1 MATLLRNPTLAAAAV
16 LLAACAAP
24 HDAAKPDERREADRK
39 LESAAIAP
47 LNDLNL
53 VRAPIPAVLLAA
65 QKAPYALPPDASCSG
80 IAAEVQSLDA
90 VLGADL
96 DTPVTQKDASLIER
110 GSDTAGEAL
119 VGVVRSTAE
128 GVIPFRSWVRKLTG
142 AERYSKEVAAA
153 ITAGTVRRSFLKG
166 LGQSAACESPA
177 SPRRDA
183 AQVTHNK

>member
-1 MATLLRNPTLAAAAV
+1 MRKATVALAAL

-24 HDAAKPDERREADRK
+24 RQPASTDARDEANRK
-39 LESAAIAP
+39 LENAAIAP
-47 LNDLNL
+47 LHDLNL
-53 VRAPIPAVLLAA
+53 VRAPIPPVLAAA
-65 QKAPYALPPDASCSG
+65 QKAPYAAPPDDSCSG

-96 DTPVTQKDASLIER
+96 DTPATPKNPSLIER

-119 VGVVRSTAE
+119 VSVVRSTAE

-153 ITAGTVRRSFLKG
+153 ISAGTVRRSYLKG
-166 LGQSAACESPA
+166 LGQSAGCAAPA
-177 SPRRDA
+177 SPRR
-183 AQVTHNK
+183 

>member
-1 MATLLRNPTLAAAAV
+1 MVTLRQSSLAVATLV
-16 LLAACAAP
+16 LAACAAP
-24 HDAAKPDERREADRK
+24 REPAAPTESRQEANHK
-39 LESAAIAP
+39 LQDAAIAP

-53 VRAPIPAVLLAA
+53 VRAPIPAALTAA

-80 IAAEVQSLDA
+80 IAAEVESLDA

-96 DTPVTQKDASLIER
+96 DTPVTAKNAGLIER

-128 GVIPFRSWVRKLTG
+128 GVIPFRSWVRRLTG
-142 AERYSKEVAAA
+142 AERYSREVAAA

-166 LGQSAACESPA
+166 LGQSAGCDSPA
-177 SPRRDA
+177 SPRR
-183 AQVTHNK
+183 